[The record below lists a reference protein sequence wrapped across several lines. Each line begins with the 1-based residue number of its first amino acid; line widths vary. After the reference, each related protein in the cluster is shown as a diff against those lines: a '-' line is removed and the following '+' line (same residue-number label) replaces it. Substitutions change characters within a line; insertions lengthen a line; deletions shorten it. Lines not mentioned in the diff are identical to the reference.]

1 MSVSSSA
8 VVDSAWLSTAL
19 KSPEVAVLDAGFYLP
34 AQNRSAQKE
43 FAVEHIPGAGFFD
56 IDAVADHDSGLPHML
71 PAPGLFAEAVSA
83 LGIGSQTHVV
93 IYDNNFFMASARLWW
108 MFRVFGHQRV
118 SVLNGGLRQWKSMGC
133 AVTDALS
140 NPVSQPFTARWAPEL
155 VCNLERMRNLAEQG
169 DVQIVDARPPAR
181 FAGIE
186 PEPRPGLRSGH
197 IPGSVNLF
205 FKQLLDEAT
214 GCFLPEETLRQR
226 FASAGIDVYQPVV
239 ATCGSGV
246 TAAILALGLY
256 SLGNDSVAVY
266 DGSWSEWGARGDVP
280 VVAGADT

>member
-8 VVDSAWLSTAL
+8 LVDSAWLSTAL
-19 KSPEVAVLDAGFYLP
+19 KSPDVAVLDAGFYLP
-34 AQNRSAQKE
+34 AQNRNAQKE
-43 FAVEHIPGAGFFD
+43 FAIEHIPGAGFFD
-56 IDAVADHDSGLPHML
+56 IDAVADRDSALPHML
-71 PAPGLFAEAVSA
+71 PAPELFAEAVSA
-83 LGIGSQTHVV
+83 LGIGNHTHVV

-108 MFRVFGHQRV
+108 TFRVFGHRRV
-118 SVLNGGLRQWKSMGC
+118 SVLDGGLRQWKSMGG

-140 NPVSQPFTARWAPEL
+140 SPASQPFSAQWLPEL
-155 VCNLERMRNLAEQG
+155 VCNLERMRHLAEQG
-169 DVQIVDARPPAR
+169 GVQIVDARPPAR

-214 GCFLPEETLRQR
+214 GCFLPEAILRQR
-226 FASAGIDVYQPVV
+226 FASAGIDVHQSVV
-239 ATCGSGV
+239 TTCGSGV

-256 SLGNDSVAVY
+256 LLGNENVAVY
-266 DGSWSEWGARGDVP
+266 DGSWSEWGARDDVP
-280 VVAGADT
+280 VAAGD